1 MSAILTVLRKEIVDN
16 ARDRR
21 SLGSALLFGPL
32 FGPVLFVVLINFSVS
47 QQLSSYEEPI
57 DVAFIG
63 AERGPNLV
71 EHLQAHGIEP
81 ASGHGLTG
89 FDDAATAVRDGVHE
103 VVVMLEDGFADDFV
117 EPRAARVGIVYDRS
131 KSRAESDVERV
142 RTALRAYNRELGA
155 LRLLARGVHPSV
167 TEPLVVDELDVS
179 TPAGRSVLLLG
190 MITYFML
197 FAMLLG
203 GLYLAID
210 TTAGERERGSLEPLL
225 TTPVS
230 RAALLLGK
238 MLATTTYMW
247 LSLLVTLAG
256 FSVALGFLD
265 LERVGMSPDFGPAA
279 AATAFVILLPFAPF
293 GAALMTLVAS
303 FTKSYKEAQTYLS
316 VLMLAPTLPL
326 VFASILNVQPSHALM
341 WVPSLS
347 QHLLITQVVRQ
358 EPLNAAMLAESMAST
373 LLLSS
378 LLAVAAICCYKRE
391 AILG

>member
-1 MSAILTVLRKEIVDN
+1 MNALLTVFRKELVDN

-21 SLGSALLFGPL
+21 SLGSALLLGPL
-32 FGPVLFVVLINFSVS
+32 FGPLLFVWLINFSVS
-47 QQLSSYEEPI
+47 EQVSSYEDAIEVP
-57 DVAFIG
+57 FIG
-63 AERGPNLV
+63 AEHGPNLV
-71 EHLQAHGIEP
+71 EYMRARGIEQ
-81 ASGHGLTG
+81 ASGHGLKG
-89 FDDAATAVRDGVHE
+89 FDAAASAVRDGTHA
-103 VVVMLEDGFADDFV
+103 VVVMLGEGFADDF
-117 EPRAARVGIVYDRS
+117 EAPRAARVAIVHDRS
-131 KSRAESDVERV
+131 KSRAESDVDRV
-142 RTALRAYNRELGA
+142 RSALRAYNRELGA
-155 LRLLARGVHPSV
+155 LRLLARGVHPSA
-167 TEPLVVDELDVS
+167 TEPLVIDELDVS

-230 RAALLLGK
+230 RAALLAGK

-247 LSLLVTLAG
+247 LSLIVTLAA

-265 LERVGMSPDFGPAA
+265 LERVGMSAGFGPAA
-279 AATAFVILLPFAPF
+279 AAAAFVILLPFAPF

-316 VLMLAPTLPL
+316 LLLLAPTLPL
-326 VFASILNVQPSHALM
+326 VFASILNVQPSNALM

-347 QHLLITQVVRQ
+347 QHLLITTVVRQ
-358 EPLNAAMLAESMAST
+358 EPLDLTMLAQSMTST
-373 LLLSS
+373 LLLAAVVA
-378 LLAVAAICCYKRE
+378 LAAVQFYKRE